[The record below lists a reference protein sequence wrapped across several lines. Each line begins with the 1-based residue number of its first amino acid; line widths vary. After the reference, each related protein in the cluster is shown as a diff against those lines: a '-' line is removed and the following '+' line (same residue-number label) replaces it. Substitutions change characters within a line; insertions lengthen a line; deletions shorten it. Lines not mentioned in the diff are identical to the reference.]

1 MEMPKLI
8 PQPNGRGALLSGGV
22 PGNKGSGGNIAN
34 KVRKQ
39 ALELL
44 QEHGVPALTDMIRD
58 GGTWQEREAG
68 IRNAVKIGLPTQ
80 IEAEVS
86 AKVAAYTD
94 EQLDRLT
101 DAEKLEL
108 IRLQTK
114 MRGED
119 TEEAEE
125 DDE

>member
-39 ALELL
+39 ALKLL
-44 QEHGVPALTDMIRD
+44 QEHGVPALTDMIKD
-58 GGTWQEREAG
+58 GDTWQEREAG